1 MHVSVVQY
9 NGAEKEVGPE
19 GWLWC
24 LGEPPYLRQAVKAGT
39 LGDVI

>member
-1 MHVSVVQY
+1 VSVVQY

-24 LGEPPYLRQAVKAGT
+24 LGEPPYLETGS
-39 LGDVI
+39 